1 MSRRSQQNSSEESRP
16 FSELSHSL
24 SLASLDE
31 DKPEDK
37 PEDKRAAAE
46 RLSAFYANATYD
58 FYGTP
63 SSALCVYKNGDAWPV
78 RTGPAAWRI
87 IREARGVHGHP
98 MQAVWHDLGKRV
110 YTLLDDMKVR
120 WTSIDPVAFAEA
132 GKKTFSPLLI
142 WIGVEPASLAYEPA
156 NTAAEAVSSLLT
168 QAGFRD
174 FEIGFRES
182 VVTRSAKMLS
192 FDPLYDSVP
201 EFRKPFTLTLGLSI
215 APLKTPHFE
224 GTGALYFRE
233 SRNSNHV
240 FLLTCAHVARPPLVY
255 GNTGLAR
262 KTTSRPCEQVIA
274 LGNSGYTSALKRMV
288 GAIDDLDLSIKNW
301 QVVLR
306 RLGQPQEGDSAMTI
320 KRRNEHLALI
330 ENAKEKIGEITKF
343 HDEISKHWTILNQR
357 LIGEV
362 IHVEPIDVNVAPHGF
377 TRDWALIKLYDK
389 FDWATFLGNKVY
401 LGMFSILT
409 GYRPAVL
416 ADHYI
421 PPQETTSRRW
431 TIARLCSHNR
441 RTGPNTNTRPTVCSR
456 PSASFPPTR
465 SVTPS
470 NSTPTENNVC
480 SSSRTV

>member
-1 MSRRSQQNSSEESRP
+1 
-16 FSELSHSL
+16 
-24 SLASLDE
+24 
-31 DKPEDK
+31 
-37 PEDKRAAAE
+37 
-46 RLSAFYANATYD
+46 
-58 FYGTP
+58 
-63 SSALCVYKNGDAWPV
+63 
-78 RTGPAAWRI
+78 
-87 IREARGVHGHP
+87 

-201 EFRKPFTLTLGLSI
+201 EFRKPFTRTLGLSI

-262 KTTSRPCEQVIA
+262 KTTSRPREQVIA

-441 RTGPNTNTRPTVCSR
+441 RTGPSTNTRPTVFSR